1 MMKTRESAA
10 VRVLLVSCEQ
20 KTIENLFDVMHQLGM
35 HVEACSDST
44 TAARQL
50 CNSKYEG
57 VVVDLRMGEEGLE
70 LLNNLRAFTSNKRA
84 IPCAVLGD
92 VYQKVPAFQA
102 GANFIL
108 EPPLGSSMAAQTL
121 QAAYPLMIQERRR
134 YFRCPVETTMF
145 VVCENDYAFQTK
157 SVNVSRSG
165 MAILTPMPLKIGQK
179 LRIRMAI
186 PGEKSPFTMDAE
198 VCWSNPS
205 GRAGVQFTKMSTTA
219 GETLETWL
227 LGQLGT
233 LIPYSRQDLHLRR
246 LAKAT
251 VDQAQE
257 SSHELISERPTKIM

>member
-1 MMKTRESAA
+1 MNTRESAA

-35 HVEACSDST
+35 YVEACSDSA
-44 TAARQL
+44 TATRQL

-57 VVVDLRMGEEGLE
+57 VVVDLRMGEAGLE

-108 EPPLGSSMAAQTL
+108 EPPLGSIMAAQTL

-134 YFRCPVETTMF
+134 YFRCPIETTMF
-145 VVCENDYAFQTK
+145 VVCENDHAFQTK
-157 SVNVSRSG
+157 SVNVSRLG
-165 MAILTPMPLKIGQK
+165 MAILTPMPLKIRQK
-179 LRIRMAI
+179 LKIRMAI
-186 PGEKSPFTMDAE
+186 PGEKSPVNMDAE

-205 GRAGVQFTKMSTTA
+205 GRAGIQFTKMSTTA
-219 GETLETWL
+219 GKTLESWL
-227 LGQLGT
+227 LGQMET
-233 LIPYSRQDLHLRR
+233 LIPYSRRQDLHIPH
-246 LAKAT
+246 LAMAM

-257 SSHELISERPTKIM
+257 SSHELISEKPTKIM